1 MTAETNRL
9 AVEPTVSWRREMV
22 VGRPYLVKVDL
33 RLASGSPEWPY
44 DEEELA
50 FTCMLDG
57 ALDFAVE
64 AMEDASVVLHRFG
77 GSYGP
82 AEFVVTPVGTG
93 AGTRSLWLTIVSSYG
108 VPVGNAELKT
118 QVRGP
123 GKEREE
129 PPPSA
134 PEQRVM
140 PSAAVVGEQAAAM
153 LNTISVRISP
163 LLPRSTDYRWSV
175 SFSAGADTDSEAHV
189 ASGGPGRL
197 TEIQNDVLRVLA
209 QLSEQAAL
217 RETVVVFVVPYEI
230 IDHPFDQWRY
240 GEVALGAWFH
250 VAVCL
255 AVSVEPLR
263 PTLTRRWAEIL
274 SRTPPTGAS
283 LRVTR
288 SVDVGN
294 IAKTDDVLCVVF
306 DRPFD
311 SARDY
316 RHAADNILYAGVP
329 LALIQRAATGTPRR
343 IPASVMAELERQP
356 TLEVLELVR
365 RLRREAESGPS
376 SDHPGRH
383 LILMWN
389 SPQLVDGPEIP
400 AEVER
405 VCAAAGIEGFS
416 TRPVADQ
423 RADAAALREVFES
436 ACRRVGADTADC
448 GYTNSGDKVVLVLP
462 LEANEVLG
470 KFIGG
475 IHGALYGINRN
486 RPRSRRIT
494 LRVAL
499 ASGRFVQERRG
510 VSSRAILE
518 ATQLL
523 AVDSWN
529 PIAESGG
536 WRTSGLKLAL
546 NESTERQLLRGSIEL
561 GPEYLELDPG
571 NEEIAGIFR
580 VYPYDDAAYVARIVD
595 ALAAV
600 FSAPVE
606 ARIILSEIGFPLDS
620 VPFYPQALHDT
631 WYEVI
636 SMLEAGALPGD
647 GLLRLIRAALR
658 VYRYNEKL
666 NEILVDLTGK
676 ASGRASVIRRDA
688 DNYATMRED
697 DWEILG
703 TIADWFARGPGR
715 AGSGLLVEPGRNL
728 YPALAML
735 PHCMNISII
744 ASSRDDIDW
753 VVGQRLKLGGNWSGY
768 WQAISRESFEE
779 ARVQFSLRSLLRQ
792 DSIFDLRRAEWD
804 LGAMFFAEAL
814 VDDEVHFEQMVV
826 AFLRALRPGARFAAA
841 FLEGG
846 HESLR
851 ITEQV
856 LGEIASMCHAE
867 HEIHRIAVRPAAAS
881 SAESTILL
889 MLGVA
894 GGG

>member
-140 PSAAVVGEQAAAM
+140 PSAAVAGEQAAAM

-175 SFSAGADTDSEAHV
+175 SFSAGADTDSEAQV

-274 SRTPPTGAS
+274 SRTPPTAAS

-423 RADAAALREVFES
+423 RADAAALREVFEG

-475 IHGALYGINRN
+475 
-486 RPRSRRIT
+486 
-494 LRVAL
+494 
-499 ASGRFVQERRG
+499 
-510 VSSRAILE
+510 
-518 ATQLL
+518 
-523 AVDSWN
+523 
-529 PIAESGG
+529 
-536 WRTSGLKLAL
+536 
-546 NESTERQLLRGSIEL
+546 STERSTASIATVLVRVGSRCAWLWPAVASCKKGVASLPGRSSKPRNCSPLIRGTRSPSPAAGEHPGSNSPSTSRRSANCCAARSSWGRSISNSTRTTRRSRASSGSTPTTMPRMSPESSMRWRLSSRFPSRRGSFCQRS
-561 GPEYLELDPG
+561 D
-571 NEEIAGIFR
+571 F
-580 VYPYDDAAYVARIVD
+580 
-595 ALAAV
+595 
-600 FSAPVE
+600 
-606 ARIILSEIGFPLDS
+606 LSTPC
-620 VPFYPQALHDT
+620 
-631 WYEVI
+631 
-636 SMLEAGALPGD
+636 
-647 GLLRLIRAALR
+647 LL
-658 VYRYNEKL
+658 
-666 NEILVDLTGK
+666 T
-676 ASGRASVIRRDA
+676 
-688 DNYATMRED
+688 
-697 DWEILG
+697 
-703 TIADWFARGPGR
+703 
-715 AGSGLLVEPGRNL
+715 
-728 YPALAML
+728 
-735 PHCMNISII
+735 C
-744 ASSRDDIDW
+744 
-753 VVGQRLKLGGNWSGY
+753 
-768 WQAISRESFEE
+768 
-779 ARVQFSLRSLLRQ
+779 
-792 DSIFDLRRAEWD
+792 
-804 LGAMFFAEAL
+804 
-814 VDDEVHFEQMVV
+814 
-826 AFLRALRPGARFAAA
+826 
-841 FLEGG
+841 
-846 HESLR
+846 
-851 ITEQV
+851 
-856 LGEIASMCHAE
+856 
-867 HEIHRIAVRPAAAS
+867 
-881 SAESTILL
+881 
-889 MLGVA
+889 
-894 GGG
+894 